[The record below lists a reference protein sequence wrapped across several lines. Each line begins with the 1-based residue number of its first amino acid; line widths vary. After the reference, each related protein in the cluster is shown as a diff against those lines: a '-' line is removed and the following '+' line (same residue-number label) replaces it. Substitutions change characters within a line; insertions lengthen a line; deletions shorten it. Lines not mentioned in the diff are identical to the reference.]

1 MYNYE
6 KKFTFYIN
14 IWNRDIL
21 KIFAWNNFKNKWLM
35 YQIKSLTLKM
45 FHWCPMSPGPPPPLS
60 CPSMAAPFW
69 HLRRKIGL
77 IKITIYYHD
86 EKGKLRKNTIV
97 CIILLIFRANRK
109 KKWIIV
115 QLTFFAPWDYIIRLN
130 CFCKLWRISYIN
142 RWFFVENFTIP
153 IYRDSKSKTKIKVL
167 WNNFSLYRLCY

>member
-1 MYNYE
+1 MRILNFYLLFKQRYLKLLHMYNYE

-109 KKWIIV
+109 KKSIIV
-115 QLTFFAPWDYIIRLN
+115 QLTFFAPWDYNTIKLFLQAMKNII
-130 CFCKLWRISYIN
+130 Y
-142 RWFFVENFTIP
+142 
-153 IYRDSKSKTKIKVL
+153 
-167 WNNFSLYRLCY
+167 